1 MTVSMGAA
9 EEHKSGRPGIA
20 LLLVILILSALL
32 AVSAGIFTTVFGQLR
47 ISEEVADS
55 FTALYAADEGIERL
69 LYEDLVTDSVPG
81 CSGVSPCSYESADIN
96 LPNGACMK
104 LRFTRVASMLTTL
117 TAVGEYRC
125 LVGALSVKRALRV
138 SYQKPPP

>member
-1 MTVSMGAA
+1 MTISTGPKR
-9 EEHKSGRPGIA
+9 EHKSARPGIA
-20 LLLVILILSALL
+20 LLLVVLITSALL
-32 AVSAGIFTTVFGQLR
+32 AVSVGIFTTVFGQLR
-47 ISEEVADS
+47 ISEEVAYS

-104 LRFTRVASMLTTL
+104 LRLTRAPSRLTTL

-125 LVGALSVKRALRV
+125 IAGTLAVKRALRV